1 MNQLEAKVLYYRT
14 SGQIILCELE
24 SFGAQVTAVILD
36 SPGELEYLKEGNTL
50 NILFKETEVIIATGE
65 IGQLSLNNR
74 FRAKI
79 TAMEKGEIFTSLALD
94 FGTGMTSVITTK
106 SVERLRLAI
115 GTEVTALVKANE
127 IAIGRR
133 D

>member
-1 MNQLEAKVLYYRT
+1 MNQLEAKVLHYRT

-24 SFGAQVTAVILD
+24 TFGSEVTAVILD
-36 SPGELEYLKEGNTL
+36 SPGELAYLKEGNSL
-50 NILFKETEVIIATGE
+50 NILFKETEVIIAAGE

-74 FRAKI
+74 FKGTI
-79 TAMEKGEIFTSLALD
+79 TAMEKGDIFTSLSID
-94 FGTGMTSVITTK
+94 FGTGITSVITTK
-106 SVERLRLAI
+106 SVNRLGLAV
-115 GTEVTALVKANE
+115 GKEVTALVKANE

>member
-1 MNQLEAKVLYYRT
+1 MNQLEAKVLHYRT

-24 SFGAQVTAVILD
+24 TFGSEVTAVILD
-36 SPGELEYLKEGNTL
+36 SPGELAYLKERNSL
-50 NILFKETEVIIATGE
+50 NILFKETEVIIAAGE

-74 FRAKI
+74 FKGTI
-79 TAMEKGEIFTSLALD
+79 TAMEKGDIFTSLSID
-94 FGTGMTSVITTK
+94 FGTGITSVITTK
-106 SVERLRLAI
+106 SVNRRGLAV
-115 GTEVTALVKANE
+115 GKEVTALVKANE